1 MARSIMPSGDARKAA
16 SRAAFRATAGSRSS
30 SASAQ
35 LAGVPEY
42 SADRAAH
49 LFGAV
54 GEFRGRA
61 AMPGLAGRARIE
73 VPVYAHCFPRQ
84 AELSPAADTTPVGAG
99 GFLFKSAARAEDVD
113 RDSQDQRDAEE
124 QPDVAE

>member
-54 GEFRGRA
+54 GEFRGRGGA
-61 AMPGLAGRARIE
+61 RQRHVAGE
-73 VPVYAHCFPRQ
+73 VGGVVQ
-84 AELSPAADTTPVGAG
+84 AELGPVTG
-99 GFLFKSAARAEDVD
+99 
-113 RDSQDQRDAEE
+113 QEE
-124 QPDVAE
+124 R